1 MSALPELAPST
12 LDGLA
17 TSADARRLT
26 DSEKAHYREYGYLKN
41 LPVFDTA
48 TMAVLQKRFH
58 ELVALV
64 PDGVDVNRINMWHKA
79 NATVAELGRTP
90 AILDY
95 VEDLIG
101 PDFYQWGGQFFVKY
115 PGDGSEVPWHQD
127 SQYWPLTPCESVSVW
142 LAIYDSDEY
151 NGAMQI
157 VRGSHRQGNFPHHDV
172 DEPRFVLEQ
181 EVDEG
186 MFEAKDVIALDLK
199 AGEIS
204 LHDAGLLHGSARNES
219 HRIRAGLTMRYCAVD
234 VKCDMSVWP
243 TFEATMVRGIDRFAH
258 NPRASVP
265 SGDGFPVAKFQHS
278 NEFD

>member
-1 MSALPELAPST
+1 MSALSELTPST
-12 LDGLA
+12 LDGLKS
-17 TSADARRLT
+17 SAGVRRLT
-26 DSEKAHYREYGYLKN
+26 DADRANYRDQGYLKN
-41 LPVFDTA
+41 LPVFDSS
-48 TMAVLQKRFH
+48 TMGVLQRRFH

-64 PDGVDVNRINMWHKA
+64 PHDVDVNRINMWHKA

-115 PGDGSEVPWHQD
+115 PGDGSVVPWHQD

-142 LAIYDSDEY
+142 LAIYDTDHD

-172 DEPRFVLEQ
+172 DEPCFVLEQ
-181 EVDEG
+181 EVDDG
-186 MFEAKDVIALDLK
+186 TFETEEVVTLDLK

-204 LHDAGLLHGSARNES
+204 LHDAGLLHGSAANES
-219 HRIRAGLTMRYCAVD
+219 RRIRAGLTMRYCAVD

-243 TFEATMVRGIDRFAH
+243 TFEATMVRGTDRFAH
-258 NPRASVP
+258 NPQAGLPTR
-265 SGDGFPVAKFQHS
+265 DGFPVAKFQHS
-278 NEFD
+278 SEFD